1 MSHLLNNKC
10 YNLQQKQV
18 ILKLYNNKLQ
28 ECAILGVYFKINAK
42 NFKKLKQNSNKNS
55 IKKINKM
62 LKKQTN

>member
-28 ECAILGVYFKINAK
+28 KCNILGVYFKINVK

-55 IKKINKM
+55 IKKI
-62 LKKQTN
+62 KKIQKNLIN